1 MAVIELSVKIQDY
14 IAKRCEDRLEKV
26 EKEAAKQRSGLAT
39 SEEVAGFDAKHAE
52 VLIAEKAKYLPRNWL
67 SDAAK
72 RAKQISLVS
81 HAAKFTHSDV
91 KGSSLLVEAVSSRSH
106 QCLSTSALNEIHM
119 DVVGNAATLDVANM
133 LLLEWEGKRI
143 LDYVAANDASPFK
156 SYAENEDQLS
166 EWMQGFSEALKLSEP
181 SSHVLAKQVYF
192 PVDEDDY
199 HILSPLASSA
209 MSHSLYR
216 KIQDS
221 RFGDVVKARRD
232 AKKAKRFAPGIVQ
245 DIPDLAIQTFGGTK
259 PQNISLLNSQRRGR
273 TYLLNAEPPTWVG
286 KLQPPQSES
295 HFWLGFIRKVRPI
308 VIDLR
313 NFVLTSKHREST
325 IEVRAQRQRLIQNLV
340 DELLQYA
347 AGFWQIPEGWS
358 KQDCG
363 LPEYLKAW
371 LDVGNAD
378 TRKAVQSDKDAWIK
392 AIGDRFSECVRKE
405 LEYKKVTL
413 SDSELKYFRKQIKDE
428 SVRMTN
434 ELEVML

>member
-1 MAVIELSVKIQDY
+1 MEEPVLDY

-26 EKEAAKQRSGLAT
+26 EKEAAKQRSGLVT
-39 SEEVAGFDAKHAE
+39 SEEIAGFDTKHAE
-52 VLIAEKAKYLPRNWL
+52 VLTAEKAKYLPKNWL

-91 KGSSLLVEAVSSRSH
+91 KGSSLLVEAVSSGSH
-106 QCLSTSALNEIHM
+106 RCLSTSALNEIHM

-133 LLLEWEGKRI
+133 LLLEWKGKRI
-143 LDYVAANDASPFK
+143 LDYVAANDTSPFK
-156 SYAENEDQLS
+156 SYAENEEQLS
-166 EWMQGFSEALKLSEP
+166 EWMQGFSGALKLSEP

-192 PVDEDDY
+192 PVTEVDY

-216 KIQDS
+216 KVQNS
-221 RFGDVVKARRD
+221 RFGEVEKARR
-232 AKKAKRFAPGIVQ
+232 AKRFASGIAQ
-245 DIPDLAIQTFGGTK
+245 HIPDLAIQTLGGTK

-286 KLQPPQSES
+286 ELQPPQSES
-295 HFWLGFIRKVRPI
+295 HFWFGFIRRARPI

-313 NFVLTSKHREST
+313 NFVHTSKHCEST
-325 IEVRAQRQRLIQNLV
+325 MEVRAQRQRLIQNLV

-347 AGFWQIPEGWS
+347 AGFWQLPEGWS
-358 KQDCG
+358 KQECG

-371 LDVGNAD
+371 LDVGNTE
-378 TRKAVQSDKDAWIK
+378 TRKAAQSDKDTWIN
-392 AIGDRFSECVRKE
+392 AITNKFSQYVRE
-405 LEYKKVTL
+405 AVETKKIEL
-413 SDSELKYFRKQIKDE
+413 SDLELKYFRQQIKRE
-428 SVRMTN
+428 SVRMTRD
-434 ELEVML
+434 LEVML

>member
-91 KGSSLLVEAVSSRSH
+91 KGSSLLVEAVSSGSH
-106 QCLSTSALNEIHM
+106 RCLSTSALNEIHM

-143 LDYVAANDASPFK
+143 LDYVAANDTSPFE

-216 KIQDS
+216 KVQDS

-245 DIPDLAIQTFGGTK
+245 DIPDLAIQRFGGSNQ
-259 PQNISLLNSQRRGR
+259 QNISLLNKRRMGIG
-273 TYLLNAEPPTWVG
+273 YLLNT
-286 KLQPPQSES
+286 QPQ
-295 HFWLGFIRKVRPI
+295 
-308 VIDLR
+308 
-313 NFVLTSKHREST
+313 
-325 IEVRAQRQRLIQNLV
+325 
-340 DELLQYA
+340 LLAYA
-347 AGFWQIPEGWS
+347 TTHE
-358 KQDCG
+358 
-363 LPEYLKAW
+363 
-371 LDVGNAD
+371 
-378 TRKAVQSDKDAWIK
+378 
-392 AIGDRFSECVRKE
+392 
-405 LEYKKVTL
+405 
-413 SDSELKYFRKQIKDE
+413 
-428 SVRMTN
+428 
-434 ELEVML
+434 